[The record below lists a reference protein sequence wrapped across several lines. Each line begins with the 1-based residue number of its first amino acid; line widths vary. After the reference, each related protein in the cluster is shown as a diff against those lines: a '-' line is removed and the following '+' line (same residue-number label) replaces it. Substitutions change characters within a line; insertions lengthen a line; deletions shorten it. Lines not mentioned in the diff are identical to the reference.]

1 MEIKWFLIFVSLAL
15 LVWVE
20 PVHALRLIE
29 HDGFLVYFP
38 EHEVNLA
45 RRIAAWCPAMT
56 SFLEGQGLAV
66 KKPVHIVLDEH
77 LDMPEPAIEML
88 PHREI
93 RLPLRAPGV
102 LEEGYTE
109 PDPWRYFLFQGLSLL
124 SIYAERSGLPAGVHF
139 LFGEIISPNTILP
152 EWATF
157 GICQL
162 LYEHYALRRVTDPFA
177 QAIFEASAVPD
188 LDKASHHPEI
198 WPGRYS
204 YRIYGRPFIRW
215 LYERFGW
222 EKILFF
228 LQLHGRGIIPLEIDL
243 KARQAFGQTWSRLW
257 QIFQA
262 EHIPAS
268 NIHGG
273 AAIVGYWQHPYFYW
287 NETGV
292 YPGILQNSHRSRY
305 GCVDQNGWL
314 WLSDYRRGGISKLE
328 LERQGVRH
336 TVRLDHVWDPGPG
349 SVAVTRE
356 GARPVLIVFGKRS
369 SYRGLGGLEENIPV
383 ATQID
388 GPPDVLQLSGP
399 VMDDRGRIAVSANS
413 GGNWDIWLYDG
424 AWYRITTRPS
434 IEMDPWWVG
443 GSLIFSSNAGGS
455 FQIYG
460 ADMQPLTNEPVAAAL
475 PRDSTYLSLVS
486 DGWQRTALETKKI
499 PFISDALT
507 ASKATDKP
515 QRSEEKN
522 GQAYSA
528 WKSIWTNYIVP
539 DYYLSTDNTQVGI
552 ATKGQDVSRSYAWDA
567 GVRYDV
573 DDASFSWRL
582 GYKAKEFGYR
592 ATRYPFSFTT
602 LRGTNVDEMRLDFK
616 VAWSPLKL
624 KELELSTNWRR
635 YEPTGENESTR
646 ELWWG
651 NLGWKDRMGPLR
663 ALANIDIF
671 NDNSQSLYGELLYLS
686 GRKMNTAVRFRGGKT
701 WGDLNPGHNSFRI
714 GGNAGEGYFTQR
726 PARLFPLRGFDRD
739 ILDAGQAAT
748 LSLDVTWPFLKLQTG
763 YKSLP
768 LFLHNV
774 QMGTFADA
782 GFAADHFSS
791 DEILVSAGIELVT
804 GMELAWDIMSRFS
817 IGVAWPLKQPD
828 DLNASGPVLLI
839 QIGRPL

>member
-1 MEIKWFLIFVSLAL
+1 MVKKWIFLLISLTVLTGA
-15 LVWVE
+15 E

-29 HDGFLVYFP
+29 SDGFLIYFP
-38 EHEVNLA
+38 ENGIELA
-45 RRIAAWCPAMT
+45 QRVAAWCPAMT

-66 KKPVHIVLDEH
+66 KKPVHIVLDEK
-77 LDMPEPAIEML
+77 LDMPEPVIEML

-93 RLPLRAPGV
+93 RLPLRPPGV

-124 SIYAERSGLPAGVHF
+124 SIYAERSGLPAGAYAF
-139 LFGEIISPNTILP
+139 FGEIISPNTILP
-152 EWATF
+152 DWATF

-162 LYEHYALRRVTDPFA
+162 LYEHYALRRVSDPYA

-188 LDKASHHPEI
+188 LDKASHHPDV

-222 EKILFF
+222 EKILLF
-228 LQLHGRGIIPLEIDL
+228 LQLHGRGVIPLEIDL

-268 NIHGG
+268 YIDGG

-292 YPGILQNSHRSRY
+292 YPGILRAGHRSRY
-305 GCVDQNGWL
+305 GYMDQNGWL
-314 WLSDYRRGGISKLE
+314 WLSDYRQGGVSKLE
-328 LERQGVRH
+328 LERQGVQH
-336 TVRLDHVWDPGPG
+336 TLRLDHIWDPGPG
-349 SVAVTRE
+349 SVAVTRK
-356 GARPVLIVFGKRS
+356 GLRPVLIVFGERRAYS
-369 SYRGLGGLEENIPV
+369 FFGELEEDIPV
-383 ATQID
+383 EAQID
-388 GPPDVLQLSGP
+388 GPPGVVQMSGP
-399 VMDDRGRIAVSANS
+399 VMDDRGRIAVAGNS
-413 GGNWDIWLYDG
+413 GGNWDIWLYED
-424 AWYRITTRPS
+424 AWYRITTES
-434 IEMDPWWVG
+434 SVEMDPWWIKDK
-443 GSLIFSSNAGGS
+443 LIFSSNAGGS

-460 ADMQPLTNEPVAAAL
+460 TDMRPITAEPVAATL
-475 PRDSTYLSLVS
+475 PRDATYLSLAS
-486 DGWQRTALETKKI
+486 DGFQRRTLETGKI
-499 PFISDALT
+499 PSI
-507 ASKATDKP
+507 SKALPASPAADTAAQP
-515 QRSEEKN
+515 EEEG

-539 DYYLSTDNTQVGI
+539 DYYLNTENAQIGI
-552 ATKGQDVSRSYAWDA
+552 ATKGLDVSRSYAWDA
-567 GVRYDV
+567 GLRYDV
-573 DDASFSWRL
+573 DDTSFSWRL
-582 GYKAKEFGYR
+582 GYKAKEFGFR
-592 ATRYPFSFTT
+592 ATRYPFGYTT
-602 LRGTNVDEMRLDFK
+602 QRDTHVDEMRLDFK
-616 VAWSPLKL
+616 VAWTPLKL

-635 YEPTGENESTR
+635 YDPSDDHEPIQEI
-646 ELWWG
+646 WWG
-651 NLGWKDRMGPLR
+651 NLGWKDRLGPVR
-663 ALANIDIF
+663 TVANIDIF

-686 GRKMNTAVRFRGGKT
+686 DRKINTILRFRGGKT

-726 PARLFPLRGFDRD
+726 AARLFPLRGFDSD
-739 ILDAGQAAT
+739 ILDAAQAAT
-748 LSLDVTWPFLKLQTG
+748 LSLDVIWPFLKLQTG

-768 LFLHNV
+768 LFLHNI

-817 IGVAWPLKQPD
+817 IGVAWPLRQPD
-828 DLNASGPVLLI
+828 DIHASGPVLLI